1 VSAGRSIVALRLG
14 CGKEEG
20 YEVSGRCTEEAACF
34 FDSQEIYILDISY
47 NYLRK
52 Y

>member
-1 VSAGRSIVALRLG
+1 VSTDRSIVALRLG

-20 YEVSGRCTEEAACF
+20 YEVLGWCTEEAACF